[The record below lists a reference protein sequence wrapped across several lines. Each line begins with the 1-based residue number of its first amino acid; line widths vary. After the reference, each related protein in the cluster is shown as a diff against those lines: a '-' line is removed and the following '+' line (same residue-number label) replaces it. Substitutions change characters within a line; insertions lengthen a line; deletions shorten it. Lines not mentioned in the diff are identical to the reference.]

1 MACPYGPPVY
11 VYVQPKPGG
20 GTAITGGILA
30 LLQGLLL
37 GFLAVAFAMS
47 ADDIGSMV
55 AVGTFVS
62 VVGTISGFYLVE
74 SIMLFCRRA
83 AGRVLVIAA
92 ATLAIVGITSLAL
105 GALFVSG
112 MEKSDVAPA
121 SIFVSI
127 VFAIELL
134 TLCLAAAGSTGRWI
148 AARRTAGQPPAP
160 PYPYY

>member
-1 MACPYGPPVY
+1 M
-11 VYVQPKPGG
+11 
-20 GTAITGGILA
+20 
-30 LLQGLLL
+30 LQGLLL
-37 GFLAVAFAMS
+37 GYVAVAFALS
-47 ADDIGSMV
+47 FRDIDSLA

-62 VVGTISGFYLVE
+62 VAGTISGFNLVG

-83 AGRVLVIAA
+83 AGRMLVIAA
-92 ATLAIVGITSLAL
+92 ATLSIISITGVAL
-105 GALFVSG
+105 GAVFVSG
-112 MEKSDVAPA
+112 MEKADVAPA

-148 AARRTAGQPPAP
+148 AARRAAGYPPAS